1 MRGAPREGLSGLA
14 RDRPTPMWPRKHQL
28 WWAPSVA
35 VLAMVMTSTTS
46 TTACGVPPPD
56 RLEIVPRTRLK
67 ATRPGVEHRLR
78 VDVFRGVR
86 PMPGEWPAL
95 RWSSSDASVARVD
108 ARGVVTAIGS
118 GRATITASLPGAGG
132 RDVVD
137 SVDVDNSFVA
147 AVVIDGSFPK
157 SLRVRD
163 DAVPLKV
170 IVSDEKGNPVQRP
183 LIQSGST
190 GPCVEVRADGMV
202 FPMERGACG
211 IVVTCADVTTRV
223 DVKVR

>member
-1 MRGAPREGLSGLA
+1 MGGS
-14 RDRPTPMWPRKHQL
+14 RDRSDTMGLMKRQL
-28 WWAPSVA
+28 WWWGRSVA
-35 VLAMVMTSTTS
+35 VMAMAAATATT
-46 TTACGVPPPD
+46 TTACGAVPPD
-56 RLEIVPRTRLK
+56 RLEIAPRTRLK

-95 RWSSSDASVARVD
+95 RWTSSDASVARVD
-108 ARGVVTAIGS
+108 PQGVVTATGS

-147 AVVIDGSFPK
+147 AVAVDGPFPT
-157 SLRVRD
+157 SLRVQD
-163 DAVPLKV
+163 DPVQLKV
-170 IVSDEKGNPVQRP
+170 IVRDEKGHPVPRP
-183 LIQSGST
+183 LLQYGST

-202 FPMERGACG
+202 FPMERGACS
-211 IVVTCADVTTRV
+211 IIVTCADVTTRV